1 MNFIKICQKSFLYPN
16 EQNGT
21 LKLVKQA
28 RKWKFSSPWP
38 TFTSLWDRLDK
49 RETLYTMNFIK
60 ICQKSFLYIKWT
72 KWNTITCETS
82 TKMEIFKSN
91 GSFCNFYL
99 NLPKTSFIHKM
110 TKNKAHTWNEHILN
124 NRIGNL
130 QVKSTFS

>member
-38 TFTSLWDRLDK
+38 TFMSLWDRLDK

-110 TKNKAHTWNEHILN
+110 TKSKAHTWNEHILN